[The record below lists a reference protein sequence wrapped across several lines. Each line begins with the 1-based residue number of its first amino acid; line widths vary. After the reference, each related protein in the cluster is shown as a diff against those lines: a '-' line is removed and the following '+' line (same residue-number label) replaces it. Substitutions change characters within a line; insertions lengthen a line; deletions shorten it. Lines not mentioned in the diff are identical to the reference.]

1 MSGATALPT
10 EPQPLPTRVISY
22 FSRKSLLGLSSLTG
36 GVGGGSLPNLIKTK
50 KIVENEVRIR

>member
-22 FSRKSLLGLSSLTG
+22 FSQKSLLGLSSLTG
-36 GVGGGSLPNLIKTK
+36 GVGGSLPNLIKTK